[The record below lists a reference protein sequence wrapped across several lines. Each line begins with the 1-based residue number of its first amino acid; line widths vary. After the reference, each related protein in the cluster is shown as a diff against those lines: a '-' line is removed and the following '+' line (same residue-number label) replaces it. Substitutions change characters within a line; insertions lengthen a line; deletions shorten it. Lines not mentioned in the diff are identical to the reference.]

1 MSPPECH
8 SDTLHDPWIEL
19 SDIEPT
25 DHNRHNKVQNIS
37 SWWRQSFVLYR
48 ETHWLTINILC
59 KEHNQMK
66 IKRQSI
72 QHGYF

>member
-8 SDTLHDPWIEL
+8 SDTLHDPWVEL

-48 ETHWLTINILC
+48 ETHWLPINI
-59 KEHNQMK
+59 
-66 IKRQSI
+66 
-72 QHGYF
+72 